1 MNLLKQSAEIPSD
14 HTRRG
19 NTDKSHRT
27 DAEAD
32 RRMDDGSA
40 RRQRMERGTA

>member
-14 HTRRG
+14 HTRG

-32 RRMDDGSA
+32 RSMDDGSA

>member
-14 HTRRG
+14 RARRG
-19 NTDKSHRT
+19 NKDKSHQT
-27 DAEAD
+27 DTEAD

-40 RRQRMERGTA
+40 RRQHMERGTA